1 VKPNERPVIDLPYT
15 SQEWALEVISV
26 GGIALTIGMLSLVWF
41 NLPALV
47 PTHFGPSGHAD
58 AWGDKRSILI
68 LPTMSVI
75 LYLMLTV
82 TSRYPHKFN
91 YPWPITAQN
100 AREQYRLARLLL
112 AWLKAEVIIL
122 FTFLAWA
129 TIRVALGQ
137 AEGLGVIFL
146 PVVLVVMF
154 GTVGIYF
161 YFAYIKR

>member
-1 VKPNERPVIDLPYT
+1 MKPGERPVIDLPYT
-15 SQEWALEVISV
+15 SQEWALELIAV
-26 GGIALTIGMLSLVWF
+26 GGLALMIGMLSLAWF
-41 NLPALV
+41 DLPTLV
-47 PTHFGPSGHAD
+47 PTHFGPSGQAD

-68 LPTMSVI
+68 LPVISVI

-82 TSRYPHKFN
+82 TNRYPHKFN
-91 YPWPITAQN
+91 YLWPITVQN

-112 AWLKAEVIIL
+112 AWLKAEMIIL
-122 FTFLAWA
+122 FTFLVWA

-137 AEGLGVIFL
+137 AAGLGSIFL
-146 PVVLVVMF
+146 PVVLVIIF

>member
-1 VKPNERPVIDLPYT
+1 MT
-15 SQEWALEVISV
+15 
-26 GGIALTIGMLSLVWF
+26 
-41 NLPALV
+41 
-47 PTHFGPSGHAD
+47 
-58 AWGDKRSILI
+58 
-68 LPTMSVI
+68 VI

-82 TSRYPHKFN
+82 ANRYPHKFN
-91 YPWPITAQN
+91 YLWPITAQN

-112 AWLKAEVIIL
+112 VWLKAEVIIL
-122 FTFLAWA
+122 FTFLEWA

>member
-1 VKPNERPVIDLPYT
+1 VSPNERPIIDLPYT
-15 SQEWALEVISV
+15 SQEWALEVVAI
-26 GGIALTIGMLSLVWF
+26 GGIALIIGMLSLAWS

-47 PTHFGPSGHAD
+47 PTHFGPSGQAD

-68 LPTMSVI
+68 LPAMSVI

-91 YPWPITAQN
+91 YLWPITAQN

-112 AWLKAEVIIL
+112 VWLKAEMIIL
-122 FTFLAWA
+122 FTFLIWA

-137 AEGLGVIFL
+137 AEGLGFVFL
-146 PVVLVVMF
+146 PIVLGVMF
-154 GTVGIYF
+154 GTIGIYF
-161 YFAYIKR
+161 YYAYINR